1 MVSLSIVMTCYNLE
15 KYVAEALRSVF
26 DQDYKGPMELIVV
39 DDCSTDNTLA
49 NIKETVAA
57 YGSGWK
63 VQVVQPEHNLGVAGA
78 TDYGWQFAKNDWIV
92 MVDGDDV
99 QYPDRCRNTAN
110 LVERHPQAMMLACSA
125 DHANEAG
132 NVYGYQGYCW
142 KPYDESPEEMYLD
155 TPAERVENFT
165 RPDGYPKWSIFGCC
179 MAVRR
184 SLYQKWGNLV
194 TNTTCGRI
202 AQDPTWALRAYASG
216 PILGSRIAVCKYRA
230 HSGNILNKAFE
241 WEKLSAWFTR
251 EKHMQRF
258 HELQNRNTRQM
269 LQDLDRISQEP
280 ELSDCTMEQISA
292 MRAFAASQQSTYE
305 ILCGWWSYSWF
316 KRLAIAFNNP
326 LPSNFKRWPIPR
338 LLPFWVFVTMRWLVK
353 QKLRRKG

>member
-110 LVERHPQAMMLACSA
+110 LVERHPQAMMLMCSA
-125 DHANEAG
+125 DHADESG

-142 KPYDESPEEMYLD
+142 KPYDESPEEMYLV
-155 TPAERVENFT
+155 TPDERMENFLSRT
-165 RPDGYPKWSIFGCC
+165 AIPNGVSLAAAWPYGAACTKDGETW
-179 MAVRR
+179 RR
-184 SLYQKWGNLV
+184 ERQAS
-194 TNTTCGRI
+194 
-202 AQDPTWALRAYASG
+202 ALRRIPRGHCG
-216 PILGSRIAVCKYRA
+216 PIRAV
-230 HSGNILNKAFE
+230 
-241 WEKLSAWFTR
+241 LS
-251 EKHMQRF
+251 
-258 HELQNRNTRQM
+258 
-269 LQDLDRISQEP
+269 
-280 ELSDCTMEQISA
+280 
-292 MRAFAASQQSTYE
+292 
-305 ILCGWWSYSWF
+305 
-316 KRLAIAFNNP
+316 
-326 LPSNFKRWPIPR
+326 
-338 LLPFWVFVTMRWLVK
+338 WVA
-353 QKLRRKG
+353 G